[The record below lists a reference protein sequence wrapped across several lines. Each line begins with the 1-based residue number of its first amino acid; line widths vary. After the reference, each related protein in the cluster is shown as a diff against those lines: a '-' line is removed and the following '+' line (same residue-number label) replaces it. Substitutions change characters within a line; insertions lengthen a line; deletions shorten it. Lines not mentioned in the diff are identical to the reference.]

1 MNRFST
7 LAITAFVAIALAAC
21 DKGSSQSSSSGA
33 STSTASGTSTA
44 AAATGTPIKIG
55 LLEALTGPIAS
66 VGKDNRDGFQTYFS
80 SHGNQVAG
88 HPIQIIVAD
97 TTGQPDVAL
106 AKAQDLVENQHVDI
120 LAGINQT
127 PECYAVAQYVQKV
140 QVPLLVSGN
149 CGATYLTVDPKYASP
164 NLIRASSNSG
174 AQAIIGDYLASK
186 GYKKAIM
193 FTADYAG
200 AAELNDLVAGSFV
213 KHGGSVIQEL
223 HPPLQTTDFA
233 PYLTQLK
240 KDADVIIAF
249 EPGADGLRFGQ
260 QYADYA
266 TAGSKTQVVD
276 ILGQIA
282 GGTNLPQLKDA
293 AVGFIGAG
301 TYSDGI
307 NSQAAQDF
315 KKAMNEAFPG
325 RPLSGD
331 EAVGYAGGQIIAAA
345 LQKVNGNVQDKQAL
359 LSALYATNVDT
370 PRGPVTFDQFHDI
383 VSSVYIYQIVKNGN
397 DYSQKL
403 LQTIPNAGQLSDYT
417 VDELKA
423 GKFGQLKGK
432 WVGMTRDDVGKALT
446 GGQ

>member
-1 MNRFST
+1 MKRFSS
-7 LAITAFVAIALAAC
+7 LAIIAFAAFALAAC
-21 DKGSSQSSSSGA
+21 GKGGGQSSSSGA
-33 STSTASGTSTA
+33 SATGTATT
-44 AAATGTPIKIG
+44 AATGTPIKIG

-66 VGKDNRDGFQTYFS
+66 VGKDNRDGFQTYFA

-88 HPIQIIVAD
+88 HPIQIVVAD

-149 CGATYLTVDPKYASP
+149 CGATYLTIDPKYASP

-174 AQAIIGDYLASK
+174 AQAIIGDYLANK

-213 KHGGSVIQEL
+213 KHGGTIVQEL
-223 HPPLQTTDFA
+223 HPPLQTTDFG
-233 PYLTQLK
+233 PYLTQLN

-266 TAGSKTQVVD
+266 SGSKQQVVD

-293 AVGFIGAG
+293 AVGFIGAS
-301 TYSDGI
+301 TYSDDV

-315 KKAMNEAFPG
+315 KKAMNSAFPG

-331 EAVGYAGGQIIAAA
+331 QAVGYAGGQIIAAA

-359 LSALYATNVDT
+359 LNALYATNVDT

-383 VSSVYIYQIVKNGN
+383 VSSVYIYQIVKNGS
-397 DYSQKL
+397 DYTQKL

-423 GKFGQLKGK
+423 GKFGTLKGK
-432 WVGMTRDDVGKALT
+432 WVGMTKDSVDKALT